1 MERWTNPIAPTGSY
15 TKSGSRGHSM
25 FERLLEQIAAELA
38 SRSIPYLIVGG
49 QAVLVH
55 GEPRLTRDID
65 VTLGVD
71 VDRLDDLLA
80 IVKQAG
86 WNVLVQSP
94 RDFVQQTMVLPC
106 EDSGSGVRL
115 DFIFSHSS
123 YERQAMARTTMV
135 KVGQTDVRFASAE
148 DLVIHK
154 VAAGRPR
161 DIEDVRCVVLKNPQV
176 DVTYIRRWLGELG
189 AALNEPLIARFE
201 EIWKEQ

>member
-1 MERWTNPIAPTGSY
+1 
-15 TKSGSRGHSM
+15 M
-25 FERLLEQIAAELA
+25 FERLLERIAVEFEN
-38 SRSIPYLIVGG
+38 RSIPYLIIGG

-65 VTLGVD
+65 VTLGVG

-86 WNVLVQSP
+86 WDVLVQSP

-115 DFIFSHSS
+115 DFIFSHSP
-123 YERQAMARTTMV
+123 YEHQAMPRATTL
-135 KVGQTDVRFASAE
+135 KIGQTDVRFASPE

-154 VAAGRPR
+154 VVAGRPR
-161 DIEDVRCVVLKNPQV
+161 DIEDARSVLLKNPEV

-189 AALNEPLIARFE
+189 AAVNEPLVKRFE
-201 EIWKEQ
+201 DVLKSAQ

>member
-1 MERWTNPIAPTGSY
+1 
-15 TKSGSRGHSM
+15 M
-25 FERLLEQIAAELA
+25 FERLLEQIAVELA

-65 VTLGVD
+65 VTLGVG

-80 IVKQAG
+80 IVKQTG

-106 EDSGSGVRL
+106 EDPGSGVRL

-123 YERQAMARTTMV
+123 YERQAMARTTTL
-135 KVGQTDVRFASAE
+135 KVGQTDVRFASPE

-154 VAAGRPR
+154 VVAGRPR
-161 DIEDVRCVVLKNPQV
+161 DIEDVRSVLLKNPQL
-176 DVTYIRRWLGELG
+176 DVAYIRHWLGELG
-189 AALNEPLIARFE
+189 AALNEPLVERYE
-201 EIWKEQ
+201 DVLKSTQ

>member
-1 MERWTNPIAPTGSY
+1 
-15 TKSGSRGHSM
+15 M
-25 FERLLEQIAAELA
+25 FERLLEQIAVEFE

-123 YERQAMARTTMV
+123 YERQAMTRTTTL
-135 KVGQTDVRFASAE
+135 KVGQTDVRFASPE

-154 VAAGRPR
+154 VVAGRPR
-161 DIEDVRCVVLKNPQV
+161 DIEDVRSVLLKNPQV
-176 DVTYIRRWLGELG
+176 DATYIRRWLGELG
-189 AALNEPLIARFE
+189 TALNEPFVERFE
-201 EIWKEQ
+201 DVLKSAQ